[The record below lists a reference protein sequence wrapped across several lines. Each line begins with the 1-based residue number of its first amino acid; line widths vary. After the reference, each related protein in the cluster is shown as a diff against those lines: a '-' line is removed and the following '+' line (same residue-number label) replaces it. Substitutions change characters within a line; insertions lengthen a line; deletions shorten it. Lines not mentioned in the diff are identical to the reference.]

1 MTDRWLSAWGK
12 FDRATGRTH
21 RIEHHCADVAAVFE
35 ALLED
40 RVLRERFR
48 VAAGGA
54 LPAITI
60 ERLTVLAFLHD
71 FGKLNSLFQFKVR
84 DPAFHAGHTTEAIQC
99 CHVRELHELLGL
111 REIRTRWGKAS
122 DALFRAM
129 LAHHGRPANEPRAPG
144 GGNPELW
151 QPRGGYDPRAAAAL
165 LGERARAWFPT
176 AFAAGPDLPEDPRF
190 AHQFAGALA
199 LADHFGSDEKLFR
212 FESEPDP
219 AYIGR
224 AREVAAKAVTSGKLR
239 RGAWAAATTAPTVA
253 HLFGHPTP
261 RPAQRAVMN
270 APLDTPL
277 LILESETGSGK
288 TEAAVLRFA
297 ALMRAGRVDG
307 LYFAVPTR
315 AAAKQLH
322 GRVEKALRRFMP
334 EEIGAATVL
343 AVPGC
348 LRVNDKDGSRI
359 GRFEVWWEDAP
370 GRDAALGRWSAEA
383 SRKFLSAPAAVGTVD
398 QVLLAGLRVKWAHM
412 RGASASRNLL
422 VIDEVHASDA
432 YMTKLLHGFLRD
444 HLAVGGHALLMSAT
458 LGAAA
463 RSRFV
468 SDRERADC
476 PPLAEA
482 TATPYPALTLAVGGA
497 HRTERIGNTGNPETG
512 KTVSVAAERMLGNP
526 DAIAARAVA
535 AAHAGARVLVI
546 RNTVT
551 SAQAVF
557 DAARRRGAD
566 GVLLQVEGV
575 STLHHSRF
583 SAEDRHRLDDA
594 VEAALGKGAPRAR
607 GALVIGTQTLEQS
620 LDVDADLLVTDLC
633 PVDVLLQRIGR
644 LHRHAGTNRPAGFET
659 PRCRVLAPEHG
670 LEAGLKGSLLRH
682 GLGQAQD
689 GGGVYIDLVSL
700 QATSDLIERM
710 PTWRIPAMNRMLVE
724 RATHPEA
731 LEALARRLGP
741 EWRRHKLS
749 VDGKQG
755 ADRSHA
761 RRNRLDRTAKFD
773 HQLSFPA
780 DSEERI
786 RTRLGEDGP
795 RVELAEPV
803 VGPFGLPVQTF
814 NLPAH
819 LFRKDFPT
827 GEQIEAAAAQ
837 PAPAFRLTV
846 GSHVFEYDRA
856 GIRRAG

>member
-1 MTDRWLSAWGK
+1 MTDQGLSAWGK
-12 FDRATGRTH
+12 FDRTTGRTH
-21 RIEHHCADVAAVFE
+21 RLEHHCADVAAVFE
-35 ALLED
+35 ALIDD

-54 LPAITI
+54 LPAVTI
-60 ERLTVLAFLHD
+60 ERLKVLAFLHD

-84 DPAFHAGHTTEAIQC
+84 DPSLHAGHTTEAMQC
-99 CHVRELHELLGL
+99 CNVPELHALLGL
-111 REIRTRWGKAS
+111 EEIRSRWGAAT

-144 GGNPELW
+144 GGDPELW
-151 QPRGGYDPRAAAAL
+151 RPRDGYDPRATAAL

-190 AHQFAGALA
+190 AHQFAGTLA
-199 LADHFGSDEKLFR
+199 LADHLGSDEKLFT
-212 FESEPDP
+212 FEPDP
-219 AYIGR
+219 DPDYIRR
-224 AREVAAKAVTSGKLR
+224 ARRVAARAVTSGKLR
-239 RGAWAAATTAPTVA
+239 RGTWAAATAAPTVV
-253 HLFGHPTP
+253 HLFDHPAP
-261 RPAQRAVMN
+261 RPAQRAVAD

-297 ALMRAGRVDG
+297 ALLRAGHVDG

-322 GRVEKALRRFMP
+322 GRVEKALRRLLSA
-334 EEIGAATVL
+334 EIEAATVL

-359 GRFEVWWEDAP
+359 GRFEVWWEDEP

-383 SRKFLSAPAAVGTVD
+383 SRNFLSAPAAVGTVD

-444 HLAVGGHALLMSAT
+444 HLAIGGHALLMSAT
-458 LGAAA
+458 LGATA
-463 RSRFV
+463 RSRLV
-468 SDRERADC
+468 SHRERADC
-476 PPLAEA
+476 PPLDEA
-482 TATPYPALTLAVGGA
+482 TEAPYPALTLVVGGA
-497 HRTERIGNTGNPETG
+497 HRTERIGNTETG
-512 KTVSVAAERMLGNP
+512 KTVSVVTERMLGNP
-526 DAIAARAVA
+526 GAVAARAVA
-535 AAHAGARVLVI
+535 AAHAGARVLVV

-557 DAARRRGAD
+557 DAARRQGAD
-566 GVLLQVEGV
+566 DVLLQVEGV
-575 STLHHSRF
+575 STLHHGRF

-594 VEAALGKGAPRAR
+594 VEAALGKDAPRAR

-620 LDVDADLLVTDLC
+620 LDIDADLLVTDLC

-644 LHRHAGTNRPAGFET
+644 LHRHAGTARPAGFET
-659 PRCRVLAPEHG
+659 PRCRVLVPEHG
-670 LEAGLKGSLLRH
+670 LDAGLKGRLLQH

-689 GGGVYIDLVSL
+689 GGGVYVDLLSL
-700 QATSDLIERM
+700 RATWRLIERK
-710 PTWRIPAMNRMLVE
+710 PTWKIPAMNRMLVE

-741 EWRRHKLS
+741 EWRRHRLS

-755 ADRSHA
+755 ADRNHA
-761 RRNRLDRTAKFD
+761 WRNRLDRTAKFD

-780 DSEERI
+780 DSEEQI
-786 RTRLGEDGP
+786 RTRLGDDGP
-795 RVELAEPV
+795 RIELPDPV
-803 VGPFGLPVQTF
+803 TGPFGLPVRTF

-819 LFRKDFPT
+819 VFKKDFPT
-827 GEQIEAAAAQ
+827 GEQIEAAEAQ
-837 PAPAFRLTV
+837 PAPDFRLTV